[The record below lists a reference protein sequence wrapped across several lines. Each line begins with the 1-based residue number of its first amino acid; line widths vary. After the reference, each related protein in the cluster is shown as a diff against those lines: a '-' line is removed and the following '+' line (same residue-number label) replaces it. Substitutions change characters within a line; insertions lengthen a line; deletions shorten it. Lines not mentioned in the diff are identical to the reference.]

1 MAREM
6 SGSDDGDVVIGGLMA
21 EASMESTMLG
31 MAVTPTAVVLVATM
45 TVFGAVAYVPLA
57 MMVMA
62 GAMTGSYGLLAPA
75 MSRLASPTW
84 SAATGPAIRVS
95 RPRADSPAHRL
106 RSHDAMSW
114 PRR

>member
-1 MAREM
+1 
-6 SGSDDGDVVIGGLMA
+6 VV
-21 EASMESTMLG
+21 
-31 MAVTPTAVVLVATM
+31 VATM

-84 SAATGPAIRVS
+84 SAATGPAIRAS
-95 RPRADSPAHRL
+95 RPCADSPAHQNGTHVGAPAL
-106 RSHDAMSW
+106 DQ
-114 PRR
+114 RRGHVGAGLDPVLHQVEECRCRTRRNPSAGCPSR